1 MKNLF
6 QVFSKKKKKVKS
18 RQSAETAKVAGSV
31 EAVLS
36 AGNVAAMAVPVH
48 LAVIMD
54 GNGRWARQRGL
65 PRQAGHR
72 AGAENLKRLCR
83 LCGRQGIKYLTVYAF
98 STENWSRPEAEVT
111 ALMNLFVEF
120 FQRYDP
126 ELAEEGIRIR
136 FTGDIAELPENVRR
150 TVAEAES
157 NSLERDRMQLIVAL
171 NYGGRREIVDACRK
185 LAQEVK
191 AGRLNP
197 EDITEAKFAGAL
209 YLPDVPDPDLLIRP
223 SGEKRLSNFLL
234 YEAAYTEFHYD
245 NVLWPDFDEDS
256 FQRAM
261 QAYAERDRR
270 FGGLGIS

>member
-1 MKNLF
+1 MKKLF
-6 QVFSKKKKKVKS
+6 QVFRKKNKTATPPKS
-18 RQSAETAKVAGSV
+18 SVQATAKST

-36 AGNVAAMAVPVH
+36 AGKAATKVTPVH

-54 GNGRWARQRGL
+54 GNGRWAKQRGL

-72 AGAENLKRLCR
+72 AGAENLKSLCR

-98 STENWSRPEAEVT
+98 STENWSRPESEVT

-126 ELAEEGIRIR
+126 ELAEEGIRVR
-136 FTGDIAELPENVRR
+136 FIGDIAALPANVRR

-157 NSLERDRMQLIVAL
+157 KSLERDRMQLIVAL
-171 NYGGRREIVDACRK
+171 NYGGRREIVDACRQ

-191 AGRLNP
+191 AGSLKP
-197 EDITEAKFAGAL
+197 EDINEARFAGAL

-245 NVLWPDFDEDS
+245 NVLWPDFDEAS

>member
-18 RQSAETAKVAGSV
+18 RQSAETATAAGSA
-31 EAVLS
+31 ETVLS
-36 AGNVAAMAVPVH
+36 AGNVAAKAVPVH

-197 EDITEAKFAGAL
+197 EDITEATFAGAL

>member
-1 MKNLF
+1 MKKLFRNLF
-6 QVFSKKKKKVKS
+6 RRATEDKLP
-18 RQSAETAKVAGSV
+18 T
-31 EAVLS
+31 L
-36 AGNVAAMAVPVH
+36 AATPVH

-54 GNGRWARQRGL
+54 GNGRWAKQRGL

-98 STENWSRPEAEVT
+98 STENWSRPQAEVT
-111 ALMNLFVEF
+111 ALMDLFVEF

-126 ELAEEGIRIR
+126 ELAAEGIRVR
-136 FTGDIAELPENVRR
+136 FSGDIAALPENVRR
-150 TVAEAES
+150 TVAEAEAKS
-157 NSLERDRMQLIVAL
+157 RERDRMQLIVAL

-185 LAQEVK
+185 LAYEAK
-191 AGRLNP
+191 AGNLEP
-197 EDITEAKFAGAL
+197 EDIDESRFAGAL
-209 YLPDVPDPDLLIRP
+209 YLPDVPDPDLMIRP

-234 YEAAYTEFHYD
+234 YEAAYTEFYYD
-245 NVLWPDFDEDS
+245 NVLWPDFDEAS

-261 QAYAERDRR
+261 LAYAQRDRR